1 MTLTPMRLLF
11 ITFLGL
17 AWLAGA
23 HNSAW
28 SNEKTSSAKPTDSMI
43 IGMAQQFVLEHYQ
56 RQPVN
61 HFDIAFDIANIHPQ
75 PDAGYWAVV
84 GGFMADAGGKNY
96 KPHAFGIAIRLIC
109 PDHEKVTCW
118 QMEKLVIDQ
127 TIILNN

>member
-1 MTLTPMRLLF
+1 MTLIPMRLLL

-23 HNSAW
+23 HNGAW
-28 SNEKTSSAKPTDSMI
+28 SNEQTTSVKPSDSMI

-56 RQPVN
+56 RQPAN
-61 HFDIAFDIANIHPQ
+61 HFDVAFDIANIHPQ
-75 PDAGYWAVV
+75 PDKGYWAVV

-96 KPHAFGIAIRLIC
+96 KPHAFGVAMRLIC
-109 PDHEKVTCW
+109 QDHEKVKCW
-118 QMEKLVIDQ
+118 QLEKLVIDQ

>member
-1 MTLTPMRLLF
+1 
-11 ITFLGL
+11 
-17 AWLAGA
+17 
-23 HNSAW
+23 
-28 SNEKTSSAKPTDSMI
+28 MI

-56 RQPVN
+56 RQPAN

-127 TIILNN
+127 TIILNK

>member
-1 MTLTPMRLLF
+1 MTLTPMRLLL
-11 ITFLGL
+11 ITLLGL

-23 HNSAW
+23 HNGAW
-28 SNEKTSSAKPTDSMI
+28 SNEKTSSAKPSDSMI

-56 RQPVN
+56 RQPAN
-61 HFDIAFDIANIHPQ
+61 HFDIVFDIANIHPQ
-75 PDAGYWAVV
+75 PDKGYWAVV

-96 KPHAFGIAIRLIC
+96 KPHAFGIALRLIC
-109 PDHEKVTCW
+109 PDHEKMKCW

>member
-1 MTLTPMRLLF
+1 MTLEPMRLFLIAF
-11 ITFLGL
+11 LSLLFLG
-17 AWLAGA
+17 AGYDDV
-23 HNSAW
+23 W
-28 SNEKTSSAKPTDSMI
+28 SDDKMSSAKPSNSMI

-56 RQPVN
+56 RQPAS

-75 PDAGYWAVV
+75 PDKGYWAVV

-96 KPHAFGIAIRLIC
+96 KPHAFGIAIRLVC
-109 PDHEKVTCW
+109 PDHEKMKCW

>member
-1 MTLTPMRLLF
+1 MRLLL

-17 AWLAGA
+17 AWLAVAPDG
-23 HNSAW
+23 AW
-28 SNEKTSSAKPTDSMI
+28 SDEKTSSAKPTDSMI
-43 IGMAQQFVLEHYQ
+43 ISMAQQFVLEHYK
-56 RQPVN
+56 REPAG

-75 PDAGYWAVV
+75 PDKDYWAVV

-109 PDHEKVTCW
+109 PDHEKVKCW